1 MALVTIKKNSPQHV
15 AVRVIAVAVVLIAV
29 LWVPTK
35 MSTGDIDSM
44 TNALALVIAASALNL
59 VIGYTGLISIGH
71 SAFFGV
77 GTYATGVLV
86 SKYGWGHGW
95 SMVLGALIAFIIGCV
110 VALPALRI
118 KGIYLA
124 LVTLAVAVLFPTL
137 VKWPK
142 LEWLTNGARGI
153 SGVRYDKLPSLPI
166 LGELKGRDGRAVFF
180 YWFAILLVVITVL
193 VCRGIVK
200 SRVGRALIA
209 IRDNEIGAEVMGV
222 NLAATKTIVFGVSA
236 ALTSLAGSLSVAR
249 TGVVTADGVN
259 LTLLGSIIFLVVM
272 VVGGAATLTGPI
284 VGAFVYVWVDNYTR
298 DASASGK
305 GPIGWLFDWSAISP
319 ATIILSAALI
329 LLMFVAPDG
338 VVGLVKRISRK
349 FVVIR

>member
-1 MALVTIKKNSPQHV
+1 MALVTIKRNSPQHI
-15 AVRVIAVAVVLIAV
+15 AIRVLGVLLVVVAV

-35 MSTGDIDSM
+35 MTTGNIDSM

-71 SAFFGV
+71 SAFFGI
-77 GTYATGVLV
+77 GSYATGVLV

-95 SMVLGALIAFIIGCV
+95 SMIFGALLAFVFGFI

-124 LVTLAVAVLFPTL
+124 LVTLAVAVLFPTMM
-137 VKWPK
+137 KWPK

-153 SGVRYDKLPSLPI
+153 SGIRYEELPSLPF
-166 LGELKGRDGRAVFF
+166 LGELKGRDDRTVFF
-180 YWFAILLVVITVL
+180 YWYAIMLVIITVL

-200 SRVGRALIA
+200 SRMGRALIA

-222 NLAATKTIVFGVSA
+222 NLATTKTIVFGVSA

-249 TGVVTADGVN
+249 TGVVTADGAN
-259 LTLLGSIIFLVVM
+259 LTLIGSIVFLVVM
-272 VVGGAATLTGPI
+272 VVGGAATITGPI
-284 VGAFVYVWVDNYTR
+284 IGALVYVWVDNYTR
-298 DASASGK
+298 TASASGE
-305 GPIGWLFDWSAISP
+305 GLIGWLFDWSAVSP
-319 ATIILSAALI
+319 ASIILSVALI
-329 LLMFVAPDG
+329 VLMFVAPDG
-338 VVGLVKRISRK
+338 VFGLVRRL
-349 FVVIR
+349 VRRVAVIR